1 MPKGWS
7 DWSNWMA
14 KTTELEAAYRATTY
28 RVYLPGGH
36 CDLRP
41 GVASDTLRC
50 WLETNGATGFAI
62 LTACNPGS
70 VRLDEEEN
78 ASRQSQ
84 LECELLES
92 GYETYVGENVAEDAA
107 WPVEESCFVPG
118 IPVAEAMTLGGKY
131 GQNAVVCGGAD
142 GVPELVWLGPAA
154 ATG

>member
-1 MPKGWS
+1 
-7 DWSNWMA
+7 MA

-28 RVYLPGGH
+28 RVYLPDGH

-41 GVASDTLRC
+41 GVASETLHC
-50 WLETNGATGFAI
+50 WLETAGVSCFAI

-70 VRLDEEEN
+70 VRLAEEEN
-78 ASRQSQ
+78 TIRQSQ
-84 LECELLES
+84 LECDLLES
-92 GYETYVGENVAEDAA
+92 EYETYVAENLAEDAT

-142 GVPELVWLGPAA
+142 GVPELVWLASAA

>member
-7 DWSNWMA
+7 AWSNWMA

-28 RVYLPGGH
+28 RVYLPGGQ
-36 CDLRP
+36 CDLHP
-41 GVASDTLRC
+41 GVASGTLRC
-50 WLETNGATGFAI
+50 WLETAGATGFAI

-70 VRLDEEEN
+70 VPLDEEEN
-78 ASRQSQ
+78 TSRQSQ

-118 IPVAEAMTLGGKY
+118 IPVAEAISLGEKY

-142 GVPELVWLGPAA
+142 GVPELVWLASAA